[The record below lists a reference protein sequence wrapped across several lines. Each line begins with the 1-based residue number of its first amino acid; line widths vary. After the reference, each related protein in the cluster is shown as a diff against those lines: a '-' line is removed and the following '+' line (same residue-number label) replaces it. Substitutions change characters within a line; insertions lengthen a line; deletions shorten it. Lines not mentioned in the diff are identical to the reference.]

1 MPCPTK
7 DLIMAAVLEV
17 ILTEDSQAGNAGELV
32 RVRPGFARNFL
43 LPKGLAVVANAYHL
57 NQYEVRKA
65 ELEKVAQDKREKA
78 EKARENLSD
87 DSTVT
92 IEARAGTSGKLFGA
106 ITKDK
111 IAEAVSAQHKL
122 DITKSQVD
130 IKFPI
135 KEVGEYQV
143 TLNLGANISTTVLV
157 KVVSEK

>member
-1 MPCPTK
+1 
-7 DLIMAAVLEV
+7 MAAALKV

-43 LPKGLAVVANAYHL
+43 LRKGLAVVANAYHL

-65 ELEKVAQDKREKA
+65 ELEKAAQDKREKA
-78 EKARENLSD
+78 EKAKENLSD
-87 DSTVT
+87 DSTVI
-92 IEARAGTSGKLFGA
+92 IEARAGLSGKLFGA

-111 IAEAVSAQHKL
+111 IAEAVSTQHKL
-122 DITKSQVD
+122 DIIKSQVE